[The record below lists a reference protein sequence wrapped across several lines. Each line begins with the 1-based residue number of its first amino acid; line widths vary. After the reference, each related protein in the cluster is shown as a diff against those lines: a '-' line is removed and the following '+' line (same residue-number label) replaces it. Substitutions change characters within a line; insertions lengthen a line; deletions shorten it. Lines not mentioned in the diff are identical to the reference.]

1 MWATK
6 FLPTDLAKPTSR
18 RSLFDVVG
26 LRSQKHIHGDITKI
40 PFRILNPGV
49 HRIAVCTS
57 VFSTRLRPGA
67 DRDVLKGIAPIG
79 LTGLETTGN
88 RPCTLLDLFKVV
100 DKFCVKTCLR
110 WCPLPSW
117 PSWSC
122 WPSARPD
129 GRTPCPCCAS
139 WRSTWALAHSPEGS
153 LVGSTGW
160 SA

>member
-49 HRIAVCTS
+49 HSLAVCTS

-88 RPCTLLDLFKVV
+88 RPRTLLDLFFAWPTELNCSK
-100 DKFCVKTCLR
+100 R
-110 WCPLPSW
+110 W
-117 PSWSC
+117 
-122 WPSARPD
+122 
-129 GRTPCPCCAS
+129 TNF
-139 WRSTWALAHSPEGS
+139 
-153 LVGSTGW
+153 V
-160 SA
+160 